1 MASPAVQTP
10 AVAAAAVETKTESK
24 IKNGR
29 GIVKQVKN
37 ISFLLLFY

>member
-10 AVAAAAVETKTESK
+10 AAATAVDTKTESK

-29 GIVKQVKN
+29 GIVKQVN
-37 ISFLLLFY
+37 SIL